1 MRTPP
6 GEPNGVPSYHEFEW
20 PRRLMLNK
28 DDLLILGVAAIDGD
42 GECCVQRD
50 RNKSWGADHANMKN
64 LEDRGLMK
72 IKSAG
77 RVPLTNQWFRRSV
90 ITGDGR
96 AALAAIKE

>member
-1 MRTPP
+1 
-6 GEPNGVPSYHEFEW
+6 
-20 PRRLMLNK
+20 MLNK
-28 DDLLILGVAAIDGD
+28 DELLVLAVAEIDGD

-50 RNKSWGADHANMKN
+50 WNKPWGADYADMKN

-96 AALAAIKE
+96 PALAAIKK